1 MKQEEKRTEMLA
13 VFLLSIPVIY
23 LALCAAPYIE
33 NGLLGIIEG
42 ITAGIENP
50 KSIRICEDSPKT
62 VLVFLAVYAAAIA
75 VYISTK
81 KNYRKGEEHGS
92 AKWGNATEINK
103 KYKQNPMEKNKI
115 LTQNVCLGRNG
126 KKHKRN

>member
-33 NGLLGIIEG
+33 NGLFGIIEG

-103 KYKQNPMEKNKI
+103 KYKQNKKYFYD
-115 LTQNVCLGRNG
+115 CLMIT
-126 KKHKRN
+126 

>member
-62 VLVFLAVYAAAIA
+62 VLVFFSSLRSGNSRLHIY
-75 VYISTK
+75 K
-81 KNYRKGEEHGS
+81 KELSERRRTRLCKMG
-92 AKWGNATEINK
+92 
-103 KYKQNPMEKNKI
+103 
-115 LTQNVCLGRNG
+115 
-126 KKHKRN
+126 

>member
-50 KSIRICEDSPKT
+50 KSIRIC
-62 VLVFLAVYAAAIA
+62 
-75 VYISTK
+75 
-81 KNYRKGEEHGS
+81 
-92 AKWGNATEINK
+92 
-103 KYKQNPMEKNKI
+103 
-115 LTQNVCLGRNG
+115 
-126 KKHKRN
+126 